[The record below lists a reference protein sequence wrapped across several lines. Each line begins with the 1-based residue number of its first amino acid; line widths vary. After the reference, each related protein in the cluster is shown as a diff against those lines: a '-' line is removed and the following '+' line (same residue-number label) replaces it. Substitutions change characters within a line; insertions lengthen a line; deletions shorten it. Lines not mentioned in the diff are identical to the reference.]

1 MASPKKPKKALV
13 MFVIAVVVA
22 IALSLVAVGV
32 TFFVITSSQANSTAA
47 TEKANLEAQKAKEE
61 AERYKKLA
69 QSQQNRPV
77 EIEEIKEL
85 QALIDI
91 EPGTMIKENMVA
103 TVKIKEEDATPGA
116 LEDEFE
122 AIGKVATF
130 PLKAGEV
137 LTKAKVADK
146 EAGPFVKEGMRAIT
160 IKIDPV
166 GLVGGAV
173 TPGSL
178 VDVLV
183 NVKFNDK
190 MLTKTI
196 LQNISVL
203 AVGGNTSAPA
213 SDSRNASGATQSSPP
228 PAAGAGSITLAVTPS
243 QAEML
248 AIANSEGTFHLTLRN
263 EKDMQTAAVNGSTV
277 NTLLTG
283 SGGRSGKSRAI
294 PNAPRFPISNTGAPI
309 LFSDTPGGGL
319 PFPTGPQPSANQF
332 TMTIYKGSQAE
343 EKTFEIK

>member
-13 MFVIAVVVA
+13 MFGIALIVA
-22 IALSLVAVGV
+22 IVLGIVAIGI
-32 TFFVITSSQANSTAA
+32 TFMVISGSNENITAA
-47 TEKANLEAQKAKEE
+47 NEKVKDAEEKAKRAEE
-61 AERYKKLA
+61 ALVREKKN
-69 QSQQNRPV
+69 QNMQV
-77 EIEEIKEL
+77 AEVKEVKQL
-85 QALIDI
+85 QALVDI
-91 EPGTMIKENMVA
+91 EPGTIIKENMVA
-103 TVKIKEEDATPGA
+103 SSKVKEEEATPGA

-122 AIGKVATF
+122 AIDKVATF

-137 LTKAKVADK
+137 ITKAKVADK

-173 TPGSL
+173 TPGAL

-183 NVKFNDK
+183 NVKYNEK

-203 AVGGNTSAPA
+203 AVGGNSGAPA
-213 SDSRNASGATQSSPP
+213 TDSKSAAGATPPP
-228 PAAGAGSITLAVTPS
+228 PAAAGSVTLAVSPS

-248 AIANSEGTFHLTLRN
+248 AIANTEGTFHLTLRN
-263 EKDMQTAAVNGSTV
+263 EKDMQMASVNGSTI
-277 NTLLTG
+277 NSLLTS
-283 SGGRSGKSRAI
+283 SGGRSGKSRSM
-294 PNAPRFPISNTGAPI
+294 PKAPRFPISNTGAPI
-309 LFSDTPGGGL
+309 LFSDTAGGGL

>member
-13 MFVIAVVVA
+13 MFGIALVVA
-22 IALSLVAVGV
+22 IVLGIVAIAG
-32 TFFVITSSQANSTAA
+32 TFFVISSTQANSNAA
-47 TEKANLEAQKAKEE
+47 AEKAQLEAKKAQEE

-69 QSQQNRPV
+69 QAQQQKPV
-77 EIEEIKEL
+77 EVEEVKQL
-85 QALIDI
+85 QALVDI
-91 EPGTMIKENMVA
+91 EPGTIIKENMVA
-103 TVKIKEEDATPGA
+103 TSKVKEEEATPGA

-137 LTKAKVADK
+137 ITKAKVADK

-173 TPGSL
+173 TPGAL

-183 NVKFNDK
+183 NVKYNEK

-203 AVGGNTSAPA
+203 AVGGNSAAPA
-213 SDSRNASGATQSSPP
+213 SDNKNAAASAPP
-228 PAAGAGSITLAVTPS
+228 PAAASAGSVTLAVSPS

-248 AIANSEGTFHLTLRN
+248 AIANTEGTFHLTLRN
-263 EKDMQTAAVNGSTV
+263 EKDMQVASVNGSTI

-283 SGGRSGKSRAI
+283 SGGRSGKSRNMPA
-294 PNAPRFPISNTGAPI
+294 PPRFPLSNTGAPI

-319 PFPTGPQPSANQF
+319 PFPTGPQPAANQF